1 MRSLDLE
8 DLYYLSAQFHLS
20 AFGCP
25 EFLGTYEAFYW
36 GRCAGED
43 YLFVPAFLAFDSVK
57 ISCHLYSPFDLEL
70 CSSRLVLRFPGFT
83 TFLARELKV
92 MLAGYR
98 IGFSSCEV

>member
-8 DLYYLSAQFHLS
+8 DLYYLSTQFYLS
-20 AFGCP
+20 ACGRSEFFG
-25 EFLGTYEAFYW
+25 THEAFYR
-36 GRCAGED
+36 GGCTGED
-43 YLFVPAFLAFDSVK
+43 YLFVPAFLTFYSVK

-83 TFLARELKV
+83 TFLACELKV